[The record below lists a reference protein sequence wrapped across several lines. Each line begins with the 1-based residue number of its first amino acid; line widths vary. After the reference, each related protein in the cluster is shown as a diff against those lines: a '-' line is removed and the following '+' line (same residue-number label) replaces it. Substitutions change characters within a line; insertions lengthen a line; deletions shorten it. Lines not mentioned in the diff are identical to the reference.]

1 MKNEEYNDQEKKNES
16 AYDGRTK
23 ARQIL
28 VQMLYE
34 WSAGHSSAQQVFDY
48 RSSEAMDADYTYL
61 KSSYFLI
68 VEQQEIID
76 GDIAPLLDRDISRLG
91 LVELSILRLSTF
103 ELKNLL
109 EVPYKVVINEALE
122 IAKLYGA
129 EGAFKL
135 INASLDQLAKELRSA
150 EVEQNNKS
158 W

>member
-109 EVPYKVVINEALE
+109 EVPYKVVLNEAVE
-122 IAKLYGA
+122 
-129 EGAFKL
+129 
-135 INASLDQLAKELRSA
+135 LAKTFGAQDSHKYVNAVLDKLARQLRST
-150 EVEQNNKS
+150 EM
-158 W
+158 

>member
-61 KSSYFLI
+61 KSSYFSI

-109 EVPYKVVINEALE
+109 EVPYKVVLNEAVE
-122 IAKLYGA
+122 
-129 EGAFKL
+129 
-135 INASLDQLAKELRSA
+135 LAKTFGAQDSHKYVNAVLDKLARQLRST
-150 EVEQNNKS
+150 EM
-158 W
+158 